1 VTKKDDEEL
10 SADEHKNL
18 TNHCKALAG
27 LIGRLRRDDQ
37 GAWTKIIPDLYAI
50 EMRLR
55 VVLRG
60 EFERQ
65 TPELPGRDED
75 EEIEDDDPPTKKGR
89 KKTAS
94 KKK

>member
-1 VTKKDDEEL
+1 VTKKGKDEL

-18 TNHCKALAG
+18 TNHCKCLAG
-27 LIGRLRRDDQ
+27 LIGWLRRDDQ
-37 GAWTKIIPDLYAI
+37 GAWTNIIPDLDAI
-50 EMRLR
+50 EKRLR

-65 TPELPGRDED
+65 MPELPGRDED
-75 EEIEDDDPPTKKGR
+75 EEIEDDDPPTQKGR